1 MSGTDAEL
9 GFSVDTSQITAA
21 SGSLDDL
28 AKSAKGA
35 TDAASKL
42 ADQMSKPINMHAG
55 GYYSGLLSK
64 TKDQLAR
71 AEAEIAESAKK
82 TGGNW
87 FTNFISG
94 IKENHGA

>member
-42 ADQMSKPINMHAG
+42 ADQMSK
-55 GYYSGLLSK
+55 
-64 TKDQLAR
+64 
-71 AEAEIAESAKK
+71 
-82 TGGNW
+82 
-87 FTNFISG
+87 
-94 IKENHGA
+94 